1 MARGGARPGAGA
13 KPLHKQ
19 VCRMQDLNR
28 CWDVVMEY
36 INSDAPLDKRADLA
50 SKLAIKSVPQDIN
63 LGGGLDLN
71 CLPKITIGEKK
82 LEFEFDKAAGAGNTG
97 HPTEADPDNN

>member
-13 KPLHKQ
+13 KPLHEQ

-63 LGGGLDLN
+63 LGGQDGNPLAPPIIN
-71 CLPKITIGEKK
+71 YFFGSNSEKS
-82 LEFEFDKAAGAGNTG
+82 
-97 HPTEADPDNN
+97 